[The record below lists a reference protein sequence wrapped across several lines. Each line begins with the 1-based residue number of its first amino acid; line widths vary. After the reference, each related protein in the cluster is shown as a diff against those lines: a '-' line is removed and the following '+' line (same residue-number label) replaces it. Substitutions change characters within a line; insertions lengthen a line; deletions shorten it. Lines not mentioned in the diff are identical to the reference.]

1 MANELIETLALTIDG
16 MADDTFRPYR
26 VSGVDE
32 VSQLFRFE
40 IDVVSDDPSLDETL
54 IFGHTATLEMGR
66 QDQSTKV
73 YGLITGFQQ
82 GIATERGQ
90 FVYKAT
96 LMPRMQ
102 RLAMSRQNQIYG
114 TSNDMSVVDVIRSA
128 MTADSLR
135 GRDRPSQV
143 D

>member
-54 IFGHTATLEMGR
+54 IFGHTATEPSRVSRRLLFVR
-66 QDQSTKV
+66 RS
-73 YGLITGFQQ
+73 YN
-82 GIATERGQ
+82 ERN
-90 FVYKAT
+90 KE
-96 LMPRMQ
+96 
-102 RLAMSRQNQIYG
+102 
-114 TSNDMSVVDVIRSA
+114 
-128 MTADSLR
+128 
-135 GRDRPSQV
+135 QV
-143 D
+143 FA